1 MSPIINGDGTQR
13 RDLPHDLDV
22 KSVKLKK
29 HLSHDLDGG
38 GETRGLCR
46 PDYFYTVKLILVVFV
61 LFLRR

>member
-1 MSPIINGDGTQR
+1 MAKTRSVTQPGTPQTLMAVGIQFKSIRRKRPISSQFR
-13 RDLPHDLDV
+13 RE

-46 PDYFYTVKLILVVFV
+46 PA
-61 LFLRR
+61 